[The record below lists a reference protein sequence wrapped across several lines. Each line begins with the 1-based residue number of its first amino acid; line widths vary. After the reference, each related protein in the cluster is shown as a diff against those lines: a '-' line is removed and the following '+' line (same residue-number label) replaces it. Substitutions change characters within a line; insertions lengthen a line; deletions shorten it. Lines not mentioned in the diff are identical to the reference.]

1 MTHRQIND
9 GWRNPGTTVWK
20 LRDVVSVKLVLSQ
33 PFDTAAWTSQPDLSQ
48 VFVDM
53 GVGSLVATDLEPAL
67 AEWSSDTRGDW
78 AGTFIVESYP
88 TGVALIAVERGRLGE
103 PAPNALLKQEW
114 TRVINCLLGSRELE
128 HLYLLENKEYQ
139 QQSVARLADPAEI
152 IDQWISAW
160 QKVYND
166 CLYESV
172 IREHLAEYF
181 RACPDTLEQG
191 LMLHIMK
198 GTIHAS

>member
-1 MTHRQIND
+1 M
-9 GWRNPGTTVWK
+9 
-20 LRDVVSVKLVLSQ
+20 
-33 PFDTAAWTSQPDLSQ
+33 
-48 VFVDM
+48 FVDM
-53 GVGSLVATDLEPAL
+53 GVGSLVATDIEPAL
-67 AEWSSDTRGDW
+67 TEWSSDTRGDW
-78 AGTFIVESYP
+78 AGTFIVESYN
-88 TGVALIAVERGRLGE
+88 TGLALIAVERGDGE
-103 PAPNALLKQEW
+103 PAPDALLIQEW

-139 QQSVARLADPAEI
+139 QQLVAQLADPGEI

-160 QKVYND
+160 QKVYSD

-172 IREHLAEYF
+172 IQEHLAEYF

>member
-1 MTHRQIND
+1 MTVRHIVD
-9 GWRNPGTTVWK
+9 GWVNPGATVWK
-20 LRDVVSVKLVLSQ
+20 RGDSASVKLVLNQ
-33 PFDTAAWTSQPDLSQ
+33 PFDPAVWASQSELNQ

-53 GVGSLVATDLEPAL
+53 GVGSLVASDLEPAL
-67 AEWSSDTRGDW
+67 TEWTADTRGDW
-78 AGTFIVESYP
+78 AGTFIVESNN
-88 TGVALIAVERGRLGE
+88 TGVALVAVERGGGE
-103 PAPNALLKQEW
+103 PASDALLKQEW
-114 TRVINCLLGSRELE
+114 TRVINCLLGSRELV

-139 QQSVARLADPAEI
+139 QQSVAGLADPAEI

-166 CLYESV
+166 RLYTSV
-172 IREHLAEYF
+172 IRDHLAEYF